1 MSDVLQL
8 PTTQLAITGKLR
20 RNEHKTLEAIFGSAA
35 AVYFDSYYEFIQSKL
50 SERPTVVID
59 THSDLESLARFKKER
74 VKLNNVEIVDLLTA
88 PNDLGT
94 RVPKN
99 IFMLGKNAQ
108 QLLSLAIEAEQKL
121 IQRIPATSRKNFEV
135 FPERFGLY
143 GTSPAFIKALSTIQK
158 IRKSDSRVLIKGE
171 TGTGKELAAR
181 AVHYLSKRESGPFV
195 PVNCG
200 AFSDELLLSELFGH
214 KKGAFTGATQDQ
226 IGLLELADG
235 GTLFLDEV
243 DALSSKAQVS
253 LLRYLQEGEI
263 RALGSRKFRKVDVRI
278 ISATNRQLS
287 KLVKSGDFR
296 DDLLYRLDVLSINLP
311 PLRARGEDLFS
322 ACMQILSQLAN
333 ELGEDNKVL
342 SGEVL
347 AAIFEYDWPGNFREL
362 ESSLTRAFLMTEGQT
377 IQDTALLLSEE
388 DYESSPLPSA
398 LGSFN
403 KEKQLLIDKFEKNYI
418 ESVLAKTSGNVSRAA
433 FIAKKE
439 RRSFSRLMEKHGI
452 KREKFV
458 A

>member
-1 MSDVLQL
+1 M
-8 PTTQLAITGKLR
+8 
-20 RNEHKTLEAIFGSAA
+20 
-35 AVYFDSYYEFIQSKL
+35 
-50 SERPTVVID
+50 
-59 THSDLESLARFKKER
+59 
-74 VKLNNVEIVDLLTA
+74 
-88 PNDLGT
+88 
-94 RVPKN
+94 PKN
-99 IFMLGKNAQ
+99 IFILGKNAQ

-181 AVHYLSKRESGPFV
+181 AVHYLSKREAGPFV

-322 ACMQILSQLAN
+322 ACMQILSQLVN

>member
-1 MSDVLQL
+1 M
-8 PTTQLAITGKLR
+8 
-20 RNEHKTLEAIFGSAA
+20 
-35 AVYFDSYYEFIQSKL
+35 
-50 SERPTVVID
+50 
-59 THSDLESLARFKKER
+59 
-74 VKLNNVEIVDLLTA
+74 
-88 PNDLGT
+88 
-94 RVPKN
+94 PKN
-99 IFMLGKNAQ
+99 IFILGKNAQ

-181 AVHYLSKRESGPFV
+181 AVHYLSKREAGPFV

-278 ISATNRQLS
+278 ISATNRRLS
-287 KLVKSGDFR
+287 KLVKVGTLGTTF
-296 DDLLYRLDVLSINLP
+296 SI
-311 PLRARGEDLFS
+311 
-322 ACMQILSQLAN
+322 
-333 ELGEDNKVL
+333 
-342 SGEVL
+342 
-347 AAIFEYDWPGNFREL
+347 DWMF
-362 ESSLTRAFLMTEGQT
+362 
-377 IQDTALLLSEE
+377 
-388 DYESSPLPSA
+388 
-398 LGSFN
+398 
-403 KEKQLLIDKFEKNYI
+403 
-418 ESVLAKTSGNVSRAA
+418 
-433 FIAKKE
+433 
-439 RRSFSRLMEKHGI
+439 
-452 KREKFV
+452 
-458 A
+458 

>member
-1 MSDVLQL
+1 
-8 PTTQLAITGKLR
+8 
-20 RNEHKTLEAIFGSAA
+20 
-35 AVYFDSYYEFIQSKL
+35 
-50 SERPTVVID
+50 
-59 THSDLESLARFKKER
+59 
-74 VKLNNVEIVDLLTA
+74 
-88 PNDLGT
+88 
-94 RVPKN
+94 
-99 IFMLGKNAQ
+99 
-108 QLLSLAIEAEQKL
+108 
-121 IQRIPATSRKNFEV
+121 
-135 FPERFGLY
+135 
-143 GTSPAFIKALSTIQK
+143 
-158 IRKSDSRVLIKGE
+158 
-171 TGTGKELAAR
+171 
-181 AVHYLSKRESGPFV
+181 
-195 PVNCG
+195 
-200 AFSDELLLSELFGH
+200 
-214 KKGAFTGATQDQ
+214 
-226 IGLLELADG
+226 
-235 GTLFLDEV
+235 
-243 DALSSKAQVS
+243 
-253 LLRYLQEGEI
+253 
-263 RALGSRKFRKVDVRI
+263 
-278 ISATNRQLS
+278 
-287 KLVKSGDFR
+287 
-296 DDLLYRLDVLSINLP
+296 
-311 PLRARGEDLFS
+311 
-322 ACMQILSQLAN
+322 MQILSQLAN